1 MKLFFKAFTVAILS
15 VITLISGSGFALGK
29 MICLESGHTVVAF
42 HAVEDCCGDEEQTG
56 YAFESKCCDITNISF
71 EGKTFTGSYQHEIS
85 QLIAFPAIVPFC
97 FHLSDVSD
105 LTDSS
110 SFLRISEKLRP
121 SSPPLEF
128 LSIYRI

>member
-1 MKLFFKAFTVAILS
+1 MKIFFKAFTVAILS
-15 VITLISGSGFALGK
+15 LITLVSGSGFALGK

-85 QLIAFPAIVPFC
+85 QLIAYPALLPVYFDLC
-97 FHLSDVSD
+97 FVSD
-105 LTDSS
+105 LTAPS
-110 SFLRISEKLRP
+110 SFLRISDEIST